1 MGVWTESLFV
11 AETPDR
17 SAQGAGGC
25 RGESGYTEGR
35 KEGSMVKRV
44 GDTWIR
50 ADTSRVNPPSREGRE
65 GKREGGGTSTKA
77 LCRCCEH
84 ANCFSFS

>member
-1 MGVWTESLFV
+1 
-11 AETPDR
+11 
-17 SAQGAGGC
+17 
-25 RGESGYTEGR
+25 
-35 KEGSMVKRV
+35 MVKRV

-77 LCRCCEH
+77 LCRCCER
-84 ANCFSFS
+84 ANCFSFSLFIYYAPFNMRQFDV